1 MHYEWPMIRH
11 EQQTRKLQANLN
23 SITLRSLNIRVNN
36 GLKIITWNIN
46 SLRKRYPLLTA
57 LIAHE
62 QPDILLLQ
70 ETKVIDAEFDK
81 LAPIPN
87 YNVYR
92 TGCIRFNGVA
102 IYTRINP
109 TSILLTLPNC
119 DVSNYRCILINIQNL
134 VIINVYIHQGQRIGS
149 TAYNN
154 KLQYLAS
161 LVAHITMLQQQNY
174 IVIVA
179 GDLNI
184 MPNDTD
190 LYNASHPEWS
200 IYAMISL
207 NERKAYQRLLDVGLV
222 DIMSTYL
229 PPHTYTRWENFN
241 TERDKH
247 CGYRL
252 DHFLVSFEYVQH
264 VQTIS
269 VLTHW
274 RSMPS
279 PSDHAPVSMVFN
291 PTH

>member
-1 MHYEWPMIRH
+1 M
-11 EQQTRKLQANLN
+11 
-23 SITLRSLNIRVNN
+23 
-36 GLKIITWNIN
+36 
-46 SLRKRYPLLTA
+46 
-57 LIAHE
+57 
-62 QPDILLLQ
+62 
-70 ETKVIDAEFDK
+70 
-81 LAPIPN
+81 
-87 YNVYR
+87 
-92 TGCIRFNGVA
+92 
-102 IYTRINP
+102 
-109 TSILLTLPNC
+109 
-119 DVSNYRCILINIQNL
+119 

-247 CGYRL
+247 CDYRL
-252 DHFLVSFEYVQH
+252 NHFLVSSEYVQH